1 MIMKNLKTSLAFLLF
16 SMLLI
21 GLSNPAFAGKK
32 KIIFSTS
39 EPDAQIFIDGKLMGS
54 GQVEV
59 IVLNNSCVTV
69 RVEKVGFLI
78 ETINF
83 CNKKGSAVPP
93 KSYYVQM
100 RRDDAYDASV
110 QTDIANIDIEIKTS
124 KDELDAWKLL
134 SQIITSYF
142 DVLEV
147 TDRETGYLRTAW
159 VVQSFQQNT
168 IRSRVIVKLGNSD
181 PLAYKVKL
189 VSEES
194 RAPGTSVKSDELFR
208 EWDRVL
214 RKFENIQEELR
225 TRLQ

>member
-1 MIMKNLKTSLAFLLF
+1 MKNLKTNLSLILF
-16 SMLLI
+16 CILLI
-21 GLSNPAFAGKK
+21 GLGNPAMAGKK
-32 KIIFSTS
+32 KILFSTS
-39 EPDAQIFIDGKLMGS
+39 EPDAQIYIDGKLMGS

-69 RVEKVGFLI
+69 RVEKIGFLI

-110 QTDIANIDIEIKTS
+110 QTDIANIDIQIKTS
-124 KDELDAWKLL
+124 KEELQAWKLL

-142 DVLEV
+142 DVIEV
-147 TDRETGYLRTAW
+147 TDRETGYLRTSW

-181 PLAYKVKL
+181 PLVYKVKL

-194 RAPGTSVKSDELFR
+194 RMPGTSVKSDELFR

-225 TRLQ
+225 SRLQ